1 MSKVKYLL
9 IPLALLFTTAF
20 VSCDPSPPDDGA
32 ARVIFDDVWFDV
44 EVPRVQHLWEQ
55 GLTGRPYLEAGKGM
69 LYIADGPDV
78 GSLWMKDM
86 RFPLDFVWI
95 GRNCR
100 VVDIHP
106 YVSAP
111 LPNTPDNRIPSYR
124 SYATAAYALEI
135 NAGDTDRYKIRVG
148 DKVEFNN
155 IRAHC

>member
-1 MSKVKYLL
+1 MLHTKYLL
-9 IPLALLFTTAF
+9 IPLILLFASAWVACETG
-20 VSCDPSPPDDGA
+20 PPDDGA

-44 EVPRVQHLWEQ
+44 EVPRDQSLWER

-78 GSLWMKDM
+78 GYFWMKGM
-86 RFPLDFVWI
+86 RFPLDFIWI

-106 YVSAP
+106 YVSVP
-111 LPNTPDNRIPSYR
+111 LPNTPDELIPSYR
-124 SYATAAYALEI
+124 SNASASYALEV
-135 NAGDTDRYKIRVG
+135 NAGDSVRYDIRVG

>member
-9 IPLALLFTTAF
+9 IPLALLLATAF

-32 ARVIFDDVWFDV
+32 ARVIFGDVWFDV
-44 EVPRVQHLWEQ
+44 EVPRAQHLWEQ

-69 LYIADGPDV
+69 LYIPDGPDADV
-78 GSLWMKDM
+78 LWMKGM

-106 YVSAP
+106 YVSVP
-111 LPNTPDNRIPSYR
+111 LPTTPDERIPRYR
-124 SYATAAYALEI
+124 SYTSAAYALEI
-135 NAGDTDRYKIRVG
+135 NAGDTDRYDIRVG
-148 DKVEFNN
+148 DRVEFNN

>member
-1 MSKVKYLL
+1 MSHAKYLT
-9 IPLALLFTTAF
+9 IPLILLLAVAF
-20 VSCDPSPPDDGA
+20 VGCDSGPPDDGA

-44 EVPRVQHLWEQ
+44 EVPRAQYLWEK
-55 GLTGRPYLEAGKGM
+55 GLTDRPYLEAGKGM
-69 LYIADGPDV
+69 LYIPDGPEIRE
-78 GSLWMKDM
+78 LWMKGM
-86 RFPLDFVWI
+86 RFPLDFIWI

-111 LPNTPDNRIPSYR
+111 LPNTPDQRIPRYR
-124 SYATAAYALEI
+124 PYTPAAYALEV
-135 NAGDTDRYKIRVG
+135 NAGEADRYDIRVG